1 MPTSL
6 LQYEMLPTTW
16 FAISS
21 LMIVAVFFRFNRFW
35 SVRNLDILGLILSAP
50 GLLYIAMGSS
60 ASDPQS
66 GTGYLWL
73 TLFGCV
79 VFVRLILDTMMV
91 RRPLLEPNLSSSAL
105 TFSCIMLILFMIA
118 NIVVNRG
125 NAIETPRT
133 LRLEQILS
141 MRKEFG
147 NEPIA
152 QYKDK
157 PGYVPFMRFSEFTNR
172 SFSPSES
179 FWKTFFLEKPEKSSS
194 SEAKSAGSKERVFV
208 PLFRQNSGFLNPQDS
223 FEKILLMS
231 LILFI
236 QIGIVA
242 GMIFIGHCHFGNIK
256 TGIAAAF
263 FYLQLLYVVQ
273 FPSSLI
279 HIVPACLIVLAVLF
293 YRRPVVSG
301 LLIGTAGSL
310 VFYPFFLIP
319 LWASFYWKKGVIRFL
334 FGSASAILAMAL
346 LLMFSPSLGGDYGEQ
361 IALMFGYRSIRVPLP
376 DGIWAFCPTIYRIPV
391 MALFGGVCLGLVLWP
406 VRKNLATLISSSALI
421 MLGVQFW
428 MGNYGGLYMAWYLP
442 LLILIIFRPNL
453 EDRIAASTVVD
464 I

>member
-21 LMIVAVFFRFNRFW
+21 LMILAVFFRFNRFW
-35 SVRNLDILGLILSAP
+35 SVRNLDIIGLILSAP
-50 GLLYIAMGSS
+50 GLLYIAMGVNTT
-60 ASDPQS
+60 DPLN

-105 TFSCIMLILFMIA
+105 SFSCVMLIFFMTA
-118 NIVVNRG
+118 NVVINRG
-125 NAIETPRT
+125 NTIETPRT
-133 LRLEQILS
+133 LRLEQILT

-152 QYKDK
+152 QFKDK
-157 PGYVPFMRFSEFTNR
+157 PGYVPFIRFTEFTNR
-172 SFSPSES
+172 VFAPSES
-179 FWKTFFLEKPEKSSS
+179 FWKTFFVDKPLTFTSMEKRN
-194 SEAKSAGSKERVFV
+194 SENRGRVFV
-208 PLFRQNSGFLNPQDS
+208 PLYRHNGNFLSQQAS
-223 FEKILLMS
+223 FERFCLMS
-231 LILFI
+231 LVLLI

-273 FPSSLI
+273 FPSSLN
-279 HIVPACLIVLAVLF
+279 HIVPACLIVLAILF

-301 LLIGTAGSL
+301 LLIGVAGSL

-319 LWASFYWKKGVIRFL
+319 LWASFYWKKGLIRFL
-334 FGSASAILAMAL
+334 FGTGSAILAMAL
-346 LLMFSPSLGGDYGEQ
+346 LLMFSPTSAGSYGNQ
-361 IALMFGYRSIRVPLP
+361 VALMFGYRSIRVPFP
-376 DGIWAFCPTIYRIPV
+376 DGIWAFCPTIYRFPV
-391 MALFGGVCLGLVLWP
+391 IALFGGVCLGLVLWP
-406 VRKNLATLISSSALI
+406 VRKNLATLISSSALL

-428 MGNYGGLYMAWYLP
+428 MGNYGGLFMAWYLP

-453 EDRIAASTVVD
+453 EDRVALSTVVD